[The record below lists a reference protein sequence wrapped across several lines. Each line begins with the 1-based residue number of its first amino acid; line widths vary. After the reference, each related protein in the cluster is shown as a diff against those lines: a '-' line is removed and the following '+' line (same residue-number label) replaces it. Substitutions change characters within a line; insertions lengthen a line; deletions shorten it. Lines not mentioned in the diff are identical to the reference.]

1 MENILSGNP
10 LLNLTGPSQ
19 PQANFKV
26 KRRYCTVNKLEI
38 LYICIQYR
46 LYIKYKLYVQFF
58 GCIKLYGSSTLFGTD
73 RNVWRLRHPLI
84 RRSRLTQLC
93 SAFPIS
99 LRCTSDDLKHF
110 SKMPVFFAD
119 FPRAVSS
126 DLHTSTLTHIVQPF
140 I

>member
-1 MENILSGNP
+1 MSYDNKIDARVNISKWIFCLWIFPYCWQEQEQKAEEERIRMENILSGNP

-46 LYIKYKLYVQFF
+46 LYIKYKLYVYFF

-73 RNVWRLRHPLI
+73 RNVWRLRHLLI
-84 RRSRLTQLC
+84 RRSRLT
-93 SAFPIS
+93 
-99 LRCTSDDLKHF
+99 
-110 SKMPVFFAD
+110 
-119 FPRAVSS
+119 
-126 DLHTSTLTHIVQPF
+126 
-140 I
+140 